1 MINKKVFNKTKSSL
15 IKINIA
21 VVLSFL
27 ILFSIFI
34 YTYFKGVTYKSIDN
48 KLNNELESIAI
59 QLTRQSMI
67 YPVTK
72 YPSNMIYIYKRDR
85 VMYYTPQN
93 GYFSDVLPNRYTNK
107 LNDIFTFSE
116 NGYTFRELNV
126 EIDEYQIQIIRNI
139 DSEISSL
146 RQLIFVFIIGI
157 LISLIITYYLAVY
170 LTKKALIPIETA
182 WNNQAKFIQDA
193 SHELR
198 TPISIISSKLERMLK
213 YPNSTISDEVE
224 TIADA
229 MSEIRRSKKMISDL
243 LSLTKEEAI
252 TKLNITEVNIK
263 NFIKDIC
270 VDYVDIADI
279 QEKRFEMN
287 FNLKNEIIFT
297 DENKLRQ
304 LLLIFIDNAFKY
316 TKENDFIAINI
327 NQKDNVYTEIFIID
341 SGVGIKQEDIPYIFD
356 RFFRSENVRDKDI
369 DGSGI
374 GLSIAK
380 MIAINLGAEIS
391 VKCENNKTEF
401 KIIIQNN
408 KCDKIT

>member
-15 IKINIA
+15 IKINIV

-59 QLTRQSMI
+59 QLTRHSMI
-67 YPVTK
+67 YPFTK

-213 YPNSTISDEVE
+213 HPNSTISDEVE

-287 FNLKNEIIFT
+287 FNLKNETIFT

-327 NQKDNVYTEIFIID
+327 NQKDNVYTEISIID

>member
-34 YTYFKGVTYKSIDN
+34 YAYFKGVTYKSIDN

-59 QLTRQSMI
+59 QLTRQSMV

-126 EIDEYQIQIIRNI
+126 EIGEYQIQIIRNI

-213 YPNSTISDEVE
+213 HPNSTISDEVE

-287 FNLKNEIIFT
+287 FNLKNETIFT

>member
-34 YTYFKGVTYKSIDN
+34 YAYFKGVTYKSIDN

-59 QLTRQSMI
+59 QLTRQSMV

-213 YPNSTISDEVE
+213 HPNSTISDEVE

-279 QEKRFEMN
+279 QEKRFETN
-287 FNLKNEIIFT
+287 FNLKNETIFT

-316 TKENDFIAINI
+316 TKENDFIAVNI

>member
-59 QLTRQSMI
+59 QLTRQSMV

-213 YPNSTISDEVE
+213 HPNSTISDEVE

-263 NFIKDIC
+263 KFIKDIC
-270 VDYVDIADI
+270 IDYVDIADI

-287 FNLKNEIIFT
+287 FNLKNETIFT

-327 NQKDNVYTEIFIID
+327 NQKDNVYTEISIID

>member
-34 YTYFKGVTYKSIDN
+34 YAYFKGVTYKSIDN

-59 QLTRQSMI
+59 QLTRQSMV

-213 YPNSTISDEVE
+213 YPNSTISDEDE
-224 TIADA
+224 PIADA

-252 TKLNITEVNIK
+252 TKLNINEVNIK

>member
-213 YPNSTISDEVE
+213 HPTSTISDEVE

-287 FNLKNEIIFT
+287 FNLKNETIFT

>member
-59 QLTRQSMI
+59 QLTRQSMV

-213 YPNSTISDEVE
+213 HPNSTISDEVE

-287 FNLKNEIIFT
+287 FNLKNETIFT

-369 DGSGI
+369 EGFGI

>member
-34 YTYFKGVTYKSIDN
+34 YAYFKGVTYKSIDN

-59 QLTRQSMI
+59 QLTRQSMV

-157 LISLIITYYLAVY
+157 LISLVITYYLAVY

-213 YPNSTISDEVE
+213 HPNSTISDEVE

-279 QEKRFEMN
+279 QEKRFETN
-287 FNLKNEIIFT
+287 FNLKNETIFT

-369 DGSGI
+369 EGSGI

>member
-59 QLTRQSMI
+59 QLTRQSMV

-213 YPNSTISDEVE
+213 HPNSTISDEVE

-287 FNLKNEIIFT
+287 FNLKNETIFT

-369 DGSGI
+369 EGSGI

-380 MIAINLGAEIS
+380 MIAINLDAEIS

>member
-15 IKINIA
+15 IKINIV

-139 DSEISSL
+139 DSEISAL

-287 FNLKNEIIFT
+287 FNLKNETIFT

>member
-1 MINKKVFNKTKSSL
+1 M
-15 IKINIA
+15 
-21 VVLSFL
+21 LSFL

-213 YPNSTISDEVE
+213 HPNSTISDEVE

-287 FNLKNEIIFT
+287 FNLKNETIFT

-327 NQKDNVYTEIFIID
+327 NQKDNVYTEISIID

-369 DGSGI
+369 EGSGI

-380 MIAINLGAEIS
+380 MIAINLGVEIS

>member
-15 IKINIA
+15 IKINIV

-93 GYFSDVLPNRYTNK
+93 GYFSDVLPSRYTNK

-213 YPNSTISDEVE
+213 HPNSTISDEVE

-287 FNLKNEIIFT
+287 FNLKNETIFT

-369 DGSGI
+369 EGSGI

>member
-34 YTYFKGVTYKSIDN
+34 YAYFKGVTYKSIDN

-59 QLTRQSMI
+59 QLTRQSMV

-213 YPNSTISDEVE
+213 HPNSTISDEVE

>member
-213 YPNSTISDEVE
+213 HPNSTISDEVE

-279 QEKRFEMN
+279 QEKRFETN
-287 FNLKNEIIFT
+287 FNLKNETIFT

-316 TKENDFIAINI
+316 TKENDFIAVNI

>member
-213 YPNSTISDEVE
+213 HPNSTISDEVE

-287 FNLKNEIIFT
+287 FNLKNETIFT

-327 NQKDNVYTEIFIID
+327 NQKDNVYTEISIID

>member
-15 IKINIA
+15 IKINIV

-34 YTYFKGVTYKSIDN
+34 YAYFKGVTYKSIDN

-59 QLTRQSMI
+59 QLTRQSMV

-213 YPNSTISDEVE
+213 HPNSTISDEVE

-369 DGSGI
+369 EGSGI

>member
-116 NGYTFRELNV
+116 NGSTFRELNV
-126 EIDEYQIQIIRNI
+126 EIDEYPIQIIRNI

-213 YPNSTISDEVE
+213 HPNSTISDEVE

-279 QEKRFEMN
+279 QEKRFETN
-287 FNLKNEIIFT
+287 FNLKNETIFT

-316 TKENDFIAINI
+316 TKENDFIAVNI

>member
-1 MINKKVFNKTKSSL
+1 MINKKVFNKTKSNL
-15 IKINIA
+15 IKINIL
-21 VVLSFL
+21 VVLGFL

-34 YTYFKGVTYKSIDN
+34 YTYFQSATYKSIDN

-59 QLTRQSMI
+59 QLTRQSII

-72 YPSNMIYIYKRDR
+72 YPSNMIYIYKGDR
-85 VMYYTPQN
+85 VRYYTSQN
-93 GYFSDVLPNRYTNK
+93 GYFNDVLPNRYINK

-126 EIDEYQIQIIRNI
+126 EIGEYQIQIIRNI

-157 LISLIITYYLAVY
+157 LISLIITYYLAIY
-170 LTKKALIPIETA
+170 LTKKALVPIETA

-213 YPNSTISDEVE
+213 HPNSTISDEVE

-252 TKLNITEVNIK
+252 TKLSIKEINIR
-263 NFIKDIC
+263 NFIDDIC
-270 VDYVDIADI
+270 EDYIDIADI
-279 QEKRFEMN
+279 QDKKFDIN
-287 FNLKNEIIFT
+287 FNLKNETIFT

-316 TKENDFIAINI
+316 TKEEDFISINL
-327 NQKDNVYTEIFIID
+327 NQKDNIYTEISIID
-341 SGVGIKQEDIPYIFD
+341 NGVGIKQEDIPYIFD

-380 MIAINLGAEIS
+380 MIALNLEAEIS

-401 KIIIQNN
+401 KIIIPN
-408 KCDKIT
+408 KKYNQIT

>member
-34 YTYFKGVTYKSIDN
+34 YAYFKGVTYKSIDN

-193 SHELR
+193 THELR

-213 YPNSTISDEVE
+213 HPNSTISDEVE

-287 FNLKNEIIFT
+287 FNLKNETIFT

-380 MIAINLGAEIS
+380 MIAINLGVEIS

>member
-34 YTYFKGVTYKSIDN
+34 YAYFKGVTYKSIDN

-59 QLTRQSMI
+59 QLTRQSMV

-213 YPNSTISDEVE
+213 HPNSTISDEVE

-287 FNLKNEIIFT
+287 FNLKNETIFT

>member
-59 QLTRQSMI
+59 QLTRQSMV

-213 YPNSTISDEVE
+213 HPNSTISYEVE

-287 FNLKNEIIFT
+287 FNLKNETIFT

-316 TKENDFIAINI
+316 TKENDFIAVNI

-369 DGSGI
+369 EGSGI